1 MSLSRKNARGD
12 TIIEVM
18 LAMTIFAMLAVGVLT
33 LMNRGISSAQDALE
47 TTLVRQQIDGQA
59 EALRFLH
66 QAYMLNSDAPG
77 SASIFKNDVLSKSV
91 NVPSEFGTDGSSG
104 SCIDGIPTQG
114 FALNPNNARVITTA
128 VRAMGQPNPYVYSQI
143 TTGTAAAYGIWI
155 EAVRGDKGTG
165 AVAATPGFYD
175 FHIRACW
182 NAASTSVPRT
192 LGTIVRLYVPAAA

>member
-1 MSLSRKNARGD
+1 MSLSKKNTRGD

-18 LAMTIFAMLAVGVLT
+18 LAITIFAMLAVGVLT

-77 SASIFKNDVLSKSV
+77 SASIFKNDILSKSV

-104 SCIDGIPTQG
+104 SCIDGIPSQG
-114 FALNPNNARVITTA
+114 FALNPNNARVITA
-128 VRAMGQPNPYVYSQI
+128 PIDPMAQSGFYVYSQI
-143 TTGTAAAYGIWI
+143 TTGTAKAYGIWI

-165 AVAATPGFYD
+165 ATATTPGFYD

-182 NAASTSVPRT
+182 NAASSSVPRT